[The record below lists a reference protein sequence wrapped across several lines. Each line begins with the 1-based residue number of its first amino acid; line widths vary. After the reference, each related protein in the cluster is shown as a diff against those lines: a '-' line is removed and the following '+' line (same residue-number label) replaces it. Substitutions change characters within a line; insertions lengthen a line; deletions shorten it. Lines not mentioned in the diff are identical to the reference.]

1 MGMMKK
7 AGDALYK
14 VECFISGAA
23 FVVMVG
29 VIAFNVFCRFITRS
43 SYAWAEE
50 IAYLGFNWAVFFGIC
65 VVYRNQGLISID
77 VLVDRLPKGAARG
90 AVNNLRPRG
99 GGQHRADS
107 VGNAAGRLELCKK
120 NARAAHSLFL
130 DVHRNPDCVLYPDDL
145 LVLQLLSFRAR
156 PRRAERVAGRAL
168 LRDWEE

>member
-77 VLVDRLPKGAARG
+77 VLVDRLPKKAQH
-90 AVNNLRPRG
+90 AVQSITFAL
-99 GGQHRADS
+99 
-107 VGNAAGRLELCKK
+107 VGVVNIALIVWGT
-120 NARAAHSLFL
+120 
-130 DVHRNPDCVLYPDDL
+130 
-145 LVLQLLSFRAR
+145 QLAVLSFAR
-156 PRRAERVAGRAL
+156 KTPALRIPYFWMYIEIPIVCCILMIYSFYNCYLSVRGRDVQSASLEERS
-168 LRDWEE
+168 